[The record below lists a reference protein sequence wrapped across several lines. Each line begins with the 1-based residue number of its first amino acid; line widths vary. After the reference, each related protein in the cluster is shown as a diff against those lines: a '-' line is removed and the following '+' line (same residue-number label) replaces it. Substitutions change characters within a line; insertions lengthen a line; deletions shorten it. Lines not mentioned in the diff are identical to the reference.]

1 MIKEMY
7 CSYELSK
14 LLKEKGFKE
23 STQLV
28 WYEHLPSPN
37 AVHDSEIGKPKR
49 DYFYWEKEGE
59 RNSTW
64 TNDSPIPSYISGE
77 VYSCPTHQIAMA
89 WLREVHN
96 IDIDIEPS
104 VGMLGIKVYVPFI
117 STYKPLKDDP
127 SKVRQ
132 IKRGIYYKDDRG
144 VIPSLQHF
152 DSYDEAV
159 EAACL
164 YVLNNLI

>member
-28 WYEHLPSPN
+28 WYEHLPSQN

-49 DYFYWEKEGE
+49 GLFYWEKEGE
-59 RNSTW
+59 RNSPW

-77 VYSCPTHQIAMA
+77 VYSSPTHQMAMA

-96 IDIDIEPS
+96 VFIIIEPFS
-104 VGMLGIKVYVPFI
+104 NTICYFSLWQGDIYHEN
-117 STYKPLKDDP
+117 PLK
-127 SKVRQ
+127 K
-132 IKRGIYYKDDRG
+132 
-144 VIPSLQHF
+144 HF
-152 DSYDEAV
+152 SSYEETV

>member
-28 WYEHLPSPN
+28 WYEHLPSQN
-37 AVHDSEIGKPKR
+37 AVHNSEIGKPKR
-49 DYFYWEKEGE
+49 DYFYWGKEGE
-59 RNSTW
+59 RNSPW

-77 VYSCPTHQIAMA
+77 VYSSPTYQMAMA
-89 WLREVHN
+89 WLREIHGVF
-96 IDIDIEPS
+96 IVIEPHTYD
-104 VGMLGIKVYVPFI
+104 YVNEKYANYTFSI
-117 STYKPLKDDP
+117 WQGDNYDENPLSENFP
-127 SKVRQ
+127 
-132 IKRGIYYKDDRG
+132 
-144 VIPSLQHF
+144 
-152 DSYDEAV
+152 SYDEAV